1 MIKRYLIAIVVAFA
15 ITLSLF
21 FLMNS
26 LIEFGRVRLG
36 DDENIRV
43 IDFVRLKHED
53 QIQTKKRELPQKQKL
68 DAQPAPPALN
78 IPKSSSAAGG
88 EAIKISAPPPMVQ
101 KAVKLSGG
109 PSLSSAPSDAGSSP
123 LVRIQPMYPR
133 AAAEKRIE
141 GWVLIEF
148 NITTSGSVEKAH
160 VIDSSPANIFDK
172 AALRAI
178 SRWKYKPKIVDGA
191 PVETRGVQVK
201 LTFKLDNL

>member
-1 MIKRYLIAIVVAFA
+1 MIKRYLIAIVIAFA

-36 DDENIRV
+36 DDDSIRV

-68 DAQPAPPALN
+68 EAQPAPPALN
-78 IPKSSSAAGG
+78 IPKSTTASGG
-88 EAIKISAPPPMVQ
+88 QAIKISAPPPMMQ

-109 PSLSSAPSDAGSSP
+109 PSMASAPSDAGSIP

-133 AAAEKRIE
+133 AAAQNRIE
-141 GWVLIEF
+141 GWVWLQF
-148 NITTSGSVEKAH
+148 NITITGAVEKAR
-160 VIDSSPANIFDK
+160 VIDSQPPKIFDS

-178 SRWKYKPKIVDGA
+178 RKWKYKPKIVDGA

-201 LTFKLDNL
+201 LTFKLDEQ

>member
-1 MIKRYLIAIVVAFA
+1 MIKRYLIAIVIAFA

-36 DDENIRV
+36 DDDSIRV

-68 DAQPAPPALN
+68 ESQPAPPALN
-78 IPKSSSAAGG
+78 IPKSTSASGG
-88 EAIKISAPPPMVQ
+88 QAIKISAPPPMVQ
-101 KAVKLSGG
+101 KIVRLSGG
-109 PSLSSAPSDAGSSP
+109 PSMSSAPSDPGSIP

-133 AAAEKRIE
+133 AAAQNRIE
-141 GWVLIEF
+141 GWVLLQF
-148 NITTSGSVEKAH
+148 NITTSGAVEKAR
-160 VIDSSPANIFDK
+160 VIDSRPANIFDK
-172 AALRAI
+172 AALSAI
-178 SRWKYKPKIVDGA
+178 KKWKYKPMIVDGA

-201 LTFKLDNL
+201 LTFKLDEQ